1 MEMVNGGVILMPKFG
16 RKSREHL
23 ETCHSDLQILFNT
36 VIEEV
41 DCSVTCGYRN
51 KEDQDKAVASGNS
64 KAVYPEGKHNSNPS
78 TAIDVYPYPIDFN
91 DLPRFY
97 YFAGWV
103 LAKAEILRNVGEIAN
118 KIKWGGNWRGL
129 NNGKIDFSYNK
140 RKDVLDDLPH
150 FELVPDE

>member
-1 MEMVNGGVILMPKFG
+1 MPKFG

-23 ETCHSDLQILFNT
+23 ETCHPDLQTLFNT
-36 VIEEV
+36 VIKEV

-78 TAIDVYPYPIDFN
+78 TAVDVYPYPIDFK

-97 YFAGWV
+97 WFAGWV
-103 LAKAEILRNVGEIAN
+103 LAKAEILRNVGEITH
-118 KIKWGGNWRGL
+118 KVKWGGNWRGL
-129 NNGKIDFSYNK
+129 NKGKIDFSYNK
-140 RKDVLDDLPH
+140 LPKVLDDLPH
-150 FELVPDE
+150 FELIPND

>member
-1 MEMVNGGVILMPKFG
+1 MPKFG

-23 ETCHSDLQILFNT
+23 ETCHSDLITLFNT
-36 VIEEV
+36 VVEEV

-64 KAVYPEGKHNSNPS
+64 KAIFPEGKHNSNPS
-78 TAIDVYPYPIDFN
+78 TAIDVYPYPISFDAD

-97 YFAGWV
+97 WFAGWV
-103 LAKAEILRNVGEIAN
+103 LAKAKILRNVGEITHE
-118 KIKWGGNWRGL
+118 IRWGGNWKGL
-129 NNGKIDFSYNK
+129 NSGKIDFSYNM

-150 FELVPDE
+150 YELIQ